1 MSRWLRLALVPAL
14 ACAVVLGSALLRA
27 DPNPLEGDLK
37 DLSSNVPA
45 TRQGAI
51 KELSKRN
58 ARYATQLV
66 GSLDDSAVTDVGR
79 GSIVQVVRAIGSS
92 GSDVSTLKAL
102 TGSSVLSVRHAAVSL
117 LASHAAGAAT
127 ELRSLLLDKSEHH
140 AIRAAAAR
148 SVAFAGADAK
158 EALETVAGDLEA
170 PGSVRKAAIRGLAQ
184 ASPTGAALVRK
195 LASDKT
201 RDRGDRLVAIKAL
214 ADKHSS
220 GPDELGE
227 LVGHP
232 EPWVR
237 AYACAEVARAN
248 QTKLLA
254 EVVKRFNDPSGQVRA
269 TALQAVIDLGGET
282 ANKKGILALCRDGDA
297 RVQMTAAAS
306 VGRTYAGNA
315 KAAKTGLKA
324 LLGSANFAVRKA
336 GALALRAHGDKSGA
350 ATMLADQNTANA
362 GQKIMATKA
371 HAQITK

>member
-1 MSRWLRLALVPAL
+1 MSRTLRLTLVPVFIAAGL
-14 ACAVVLGSALLRA
+14 LGSALLRA
-27 DPNPLEGDLK
+27 DPNPLESDLAE
-37 DLSSNVPA
+37 LSSNVPA

-51 KELSKRN
+51 ATLSKRD
-58 ARYATQLV
+58 ARYASQLIS
-66 GSLDDSAVTDVGR
+66 SLDDAAVTDVGR

-92 GSDVSTLKAL
+92 GSDVTTLEAL
-102 TGSSVLSVRHAAVSL
+102 LGSSVLSVRHAAVTL
-117 LASHAAGAAT
+117 LSAHAAGAIT
-127 ELRSLLLDKSEHH
+127 DLRTLLLDKSEHH

-158 EALETVAGDLEA
+158 EALEVVADDLEA
-170 PGSVRKAAIRGLAQ
+170 PASVRKAAIRGLAQ
-184 ASPTGAALVRK
+184 ASPTGAALVRGI
-195 LASDKT
+195 AADKT
-201 RDRGDRLVAIKAL
+201 RDRGDRLVAINAL
-214 ADKHSS
+214 ADKQSS
-220 GPDELGE
+220 GADELGE

-237 AYACAEVARAN
+237 AHACAEVARSK

-269 TALQAVIDLGGET
+269 TALQAVIDLGGES
-282 ANKKGILALCRDGDA
+282 ANKAGILALCADA
-297 RVQMTAAAS
+297 DPRVQMTAAAS

-315 KAAKTGLKA
+315 AAARPKLTA
-324 LLGSANFAVRKA
+324 LLASANFAVRKA

-362 GQKIMATKA
+362 GQKLMATTA